1 MQTKYKALKSLY
13 LKCIASCLSIP
24 LLHSKL
30 QRSNISSTHWFIYP
44 KNEMNQLTPD
54 ELFDPFQ
61 LALTAVSAQ
70 ELSHKSQ
77 LSVLCKILLSHS
89 WDDQKGKHL
98 GGDSVCQIVLCN
110 LTKCFNLI
118 NKYRS
123 CLTKQKDTTA
133 KGEGVMS
140 NKSLIKTKNLTSEK
154 DQHGIDGL
162 SDRIIENTWKTTW
175 KRPSVKDFMTHNL
188 LTCTTAPA
196 KVCAQCRS
204 RQTEYE

>member
-1 MQTKYKALKSLY
+1 MQTKYKVLKSLY

-24 LLHSKL
+24 PLHSKL
-30 QRSNISSTHWFIYP
+30 QRSNISSTDRFIYP

-54 ELFDPFQ
+54 ELFNPFQ

-77 LSVLCKILLSHS
+77 LSVLCEILLSHS

-123 CLTKQKDTTA
+123 CLKKQRHNCEGGTGDVKQKVD
-133 KGEGVMS
+133 
-140 NKSLIKTKNLTSEK
+140 
-154 DQHGIDGL
+154 
-162 SDRIIENTWKTTW
+162 
-175 KRPSVKDFMTHNL
+175 
-188 LTCTTAPA
+188 
-196 KVCAQCRS
+196 
-204 RQTEYE
+204 